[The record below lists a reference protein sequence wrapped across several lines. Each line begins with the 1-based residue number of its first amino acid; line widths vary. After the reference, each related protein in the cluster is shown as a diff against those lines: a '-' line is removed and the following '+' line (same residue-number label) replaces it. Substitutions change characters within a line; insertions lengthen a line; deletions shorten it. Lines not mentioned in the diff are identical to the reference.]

1 MQSFKDQIVVIT
13 GASSGIGRELAR
25 VFSRDGATVVLAARS
40 VDALE
45 QLAAELRAAGGQA
58 LVVPTDVR
66 DYGQIERLIRVTQET
81 FGRLDVLVNNA
92 GQGLG
97 VWAKDLTM
105 APVEDLFRT
114 NVLAVIYATRLA
126 LPGMIARQH
135 GLIINVSSVAGKVGT
150 PSDSVYAASKFAVNG
165 FSQGLRAEVAQHHIQ
180 VLAVCPFFTSGTGFS
195 RNVPG
200 RGFEPRNPLRRMSA
214 RRVAELTLQ
223 AAQQGKHEIV
233 LTRTAQLGVFLNHA
247 APGVVNWGLARAA
260 RFMRHRG

>member
-1 MQSFKDQIVVIT
+1 MQRFKDQIVVIT

-25 VFSRDGATVVLAARS
+25 GFSREGASVVLAARS

-45 QLAAELRAAGGQA
+45 QLALELRAAGGQA

-114 NVLAVIYATRLA
+114 NVLALIYATRLA
-126 LPGMIARQH
+126 LPGMITRRR
-135 GLIINVSSVAGKVGT
+135 GLIINISSVAGKVGT

-165 FSQGLRAEVAQHHIQ
+165 FAQGLRAEVAQHNIH
-180 VLAVCPFFTSGTGFS
+180 VLTVCPFFTSGTRFS
-195 RNVPG
+195 QNVVG

-214 RRVAELTLQ
+214 QRVAELTLD
-223 AAQQGKHEIV
+223 AAAQGKHEIV
-233 LTRTAQLGVFLNHA
+233 LTRLARTGVFLNNVM
-247 APGVVNWGLARAA
+247 PGVVNWSLAKAA
-260 RFMRHRG
+260 RFLRQK